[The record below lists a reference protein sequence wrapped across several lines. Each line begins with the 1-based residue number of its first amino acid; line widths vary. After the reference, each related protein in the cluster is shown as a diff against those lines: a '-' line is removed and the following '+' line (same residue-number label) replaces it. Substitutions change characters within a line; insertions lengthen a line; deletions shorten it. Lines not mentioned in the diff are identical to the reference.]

1 MWEIR
6 GLFGNE
12 YAMEQAIEELKKHQ
26 GYQWAVLDRRNL
38 SIRFEKRNAETEELV
53 KRTLEMYH
61 GFAEHEGPLGEYD
74 RLRRVEKEKKMQK
87 DEKKLRA
94 ERKKTGQLTV
104 GRVDAGVLLYEGKVQ
119 L

>member
-53 KRTLEMYH
+53 RRTLEMYH

-74 RLRRVEKEKKMQK
+74 RQRREQM
-87 DEKKLRA
+87 EKKLQKEEKKIRA
-94 ERKKTGQLTV
+94 
-104 GRVDAGVLLYEGKVQ
+104 GK
-119 L
+119 

>member
-12 YAMEQAIEELKKHQ
+12 YAMEQAIEELKKHE

-38 SIRFEKRNAETEELV
+38 SIRFEKRNASTEEMV

-74 RLRRVEKEKKMQK
+74 RQRKEELAKKAKQEEQK
-87 DEKKLRA
+87 
-94 ERKKTGQLTV
+94 RK
-104 GRVDAGVLLYEGKVQ
+104 RESGVRK
-119 L
+119 

>member
-1 MWEIR
+1 MAMGMWEIR

-26 GYQWAVLDRRNL
+26 GFQWAVLDRRNL
-38 SIRFEKRNAETEELV
+38 SIRFEKRNPEAEELV

-74 RLRRVEKEKKMQK
+74 RQRREEREKKIK
-87 DEKKLRA
+87 KEEEKKRS
-94 ERKKTGQLTV
+94 
-104 GRVDAGVLLYEGKVQ
+104 GK
-119 L
+119 